1 MNQIID
7 KEKTNSKIYRIIPI
21 DLLDKF
27 KRKEVIAEPM
37 LLPTKKEI
45 PEI

>member
-7 KEKTNSKIYRIIPI
+7 KEKANSKIYRIIPI

-27 KRKEVIAEPM
+27 KKKEAIAEPM
-37 LLPTKKEI
+37 PLPVKKEAS
-45 PEI
+45 